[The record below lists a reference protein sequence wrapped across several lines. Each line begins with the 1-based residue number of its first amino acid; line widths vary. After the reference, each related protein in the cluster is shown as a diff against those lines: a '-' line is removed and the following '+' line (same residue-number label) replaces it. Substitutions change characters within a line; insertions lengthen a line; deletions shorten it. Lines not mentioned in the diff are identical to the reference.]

1 MLGCFRVQ
9 HVSKDDYF
17 SYIFLD
23 KIFCG
28 FLIDFGAVLA
38 RFWEPKS
45 MNKSIEIGM
54 KIVIVSDI
62 DFGTFFDICLSCKF
76 R

>member
-1 MLGCFRVQ
+1 MLFGIKNRSQ
-9 HVSKDDYF
+9 IDYY
-17 SYIFLD
+17 SNIFLD
-23 KIFCG
+23 KIFDR
-28 FLIDFGAVLA
+28 FLIDFGVVLEG
-38 RFWEPKS
+38 FWDPKS